1 MEEVFIIEK
10 LSIYNLEN
18 HPLKAYKYE
27 PIYFVETKEEAEDI
41 VEKAGTVDRRE
52 CWAFDYDM
60 PVCKYYKLKRK
71 NNG

>member
-1 MEEVFIIEK
+1 MEEIFVVEK

-41 VEKAGTVDRRE
+41 VEKAGTVDRRD
-52 CWAFDYDM
+52 CWAFDDNM